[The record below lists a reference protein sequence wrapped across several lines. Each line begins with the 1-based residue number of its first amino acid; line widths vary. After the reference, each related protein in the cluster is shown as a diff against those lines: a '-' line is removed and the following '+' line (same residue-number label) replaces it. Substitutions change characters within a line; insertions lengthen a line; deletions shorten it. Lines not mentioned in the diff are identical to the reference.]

1 VVVCDGCKLINKPR
15 DKVDAYHRD
24 LAIGCGSKKLSPAL
38 GTSIQ
43 DRDA

>member
-1 VVVCDGCKLINKPR
+1 MIGCKLGKLGDEPR
-15 DKVDAYHRD
+15 DKVDTYYRD
-24 LAIGCGSKKLSPAL
+24 LAIGCGGEKFSPAL